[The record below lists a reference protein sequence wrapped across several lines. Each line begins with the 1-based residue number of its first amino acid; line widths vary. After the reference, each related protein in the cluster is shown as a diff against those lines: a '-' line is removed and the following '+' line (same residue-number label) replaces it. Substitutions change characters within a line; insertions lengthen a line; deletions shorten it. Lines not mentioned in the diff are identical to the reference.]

1 MSISVQ
7 NVSKSYG
14 AKQALDGVSFEVAP
28 GEVFG
33 LLGANG
39 SGKTTLNRCIA
50 TLLRPDTGRIVVD
63 GQDAV
68 EAPDAVRQRI
78 GYLAEFPTFY
88 PSLSADEFLRFLGGL
103 QGLSEATATE
113 RIDRWITLFE
123 LEEARRL
130 PLGGFSQGMKR
141 KIALAGAL
149 IGDPSVVLLDE
160 PTNGLDPPSVYLFR
174 QVINSLREQGRTVLL
189 SSHVLPLVE
198 QACDRVAI
206 LAGGTLKV
214 VGTMTELREDA
225 GMPDADLE
233 QLFLHYS
240 GLDEAMLERL
250 AVSTRPSVPDAED
263 LAGSTWVPEQVLDGF
278 GA

>member
-7 NVSKSYG
+7 GIVKSYG
-14 AKQALDGVSFEVAP
+14 TKRALDGVSFEVGQ

-39 SGKTTLNRCIA
+39 SGNTTLNRCIA
-50 TLLRPDTGRIVVD
+50 TLLRPDEGRVLVGGHD
-63 GQDAV
+63 GV
-68 EAPDAVRQRI
+68 EAPDAVRGAI

-88 PSLSADEFLRFLGGL
+88 PGFSAEEFLRFLAGL
-103 QGLSEATATE
+103 RGVSDADAGE
-113 RIDRWITLFE
+113 RIDRWLGLFE
-123 LEEARRL
+123 MEDARKL
-130 PLGGFSQGMKR
+130 PMGGFSQGMKR

-174 QVINSLREQGRTVLL
+174 QVIASLKDQGRTVLL

-206 LAGGTLKV
+206 LATGTLRA
-214 VGTMTELREDA
+214 VGTIEELRVEA

-233 QLFLHYS
+233 QLFLHFS
-240 GLDEAMLERL
+240 GLDRAMLERL
-250 AVSTRPSVPDAED
+250 ADAG
-263 LAGSTWVPEQVLDGF
+263 LARRQ
-278 GA
+278 

>member
-7 NVSKSYG
+7 GVSKCYG
-14 AKQALDGVSFEVAP
+14 TKRALDGVNFEVAP

-50 TLLRPDTGRIVVD
+50 TLLRPDEGRIAVD
-63 GQDAV
+63 GHDA
-68 EAPDAVRQRI
+68 ETQPDAVRSSI

-88 PSLSADEFLRFLGGL
+88 PSLSAEEFLRFLGGL
-103 QGLSEATATE
+103 RGVPEATVSE
-113 RIDRWITLFE
+113 RIDRWIRLFE
-123 LEEARRL
+123 LEEARKL

-149 IGDPSVVLLDE
+149 LGDPRVVLLDE

-174 QVINSLREQGRTVLL
+174 QVIGSLKEQGRTVLL
-189 SSHVLPLVE
+189 SSHVLPLVQ
-198 QACDRVAI
+198 QACDRVAV
-206 LAGGTLKV
+206 LAGGTLRV
-214 VGTMTELREDA
+214 VGTLEELRAEAD
-225 GMPDADLE
+225 MPGADLE

-240 GLDEAMLERL
+240 GLDRAMLERL
-250 AVSTRPSVPDAED
+250 ADAGLRPARES
-263 LAGSTWVPEQVLDGF
+263 S
-278 GA
+278 